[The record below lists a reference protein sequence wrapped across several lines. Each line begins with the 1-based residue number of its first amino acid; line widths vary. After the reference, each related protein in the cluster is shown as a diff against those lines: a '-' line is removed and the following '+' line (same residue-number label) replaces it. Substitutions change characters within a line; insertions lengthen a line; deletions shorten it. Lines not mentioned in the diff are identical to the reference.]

1 MASQP
6 ATIAFAGGTTSAS
19 ASKQELIARAEEL
32 TPRIAACATET
43 DARRA
48 VPDELIAAMI
58 DAELFAAIAPRAY
71 GGLELGLDTFSEV
84 VRRISAA
91 SPSTGWVAAFLMGAA
106 WRMLTFPREG
116 QEEIYGGRNYV
127 LGAGAAQPITG
138 VERVEGGYRLTGRTA
153 WNSGASHAEWFTM
166 NGLLIEEGR
175 PPELLIFA
183 LPRHDVTVLD
193 NWHILG
199 MRGTASCDVM
209 VDGVF
214 VPERRSAPF
223 LPALAGCSAGHALHP
238 NPMYHIP
245 FLPFA
250 MNEVLPVIVGTHR
263 GAADALFDRIRGRMG
278 TISGAKAAEKVP
290 AQVRLARSLGQAQA
304 AEMLLEALVARNMAA
319 RPDAGEPASRSEMK
333 LHAALLTQMC
343 LDSVNDM
350 ARGVGGDSFRDD
362 ALFQRYFRDLNVVAR
377 HAFLDLETAGE
388 SYAKLLLGLPISDP
402 LI

>member
-1 MASQP
+1 M
-6 ATIAFAGGTTSAS
+6 
-19 ASKQELIARAEEL
+19 IARAEAL
-32 TPRIAACATET
+32 APLVAARAAET

-48 VPDELIAAMI
+48 VPDDLIAAMI
-58 DAELFAAIAPRAY
+58 DAELLATIAPRAY
-71 GGLELGLDTFSEV
+71 GGLELGLDTYSEI

-106 WRMLTFPREG
+106 WRVLTFPREG

-153 WNSGASHAEWFTM
+153 WNSGASHAEWFTI

-175 PPELLIFA
+175 APELLIFA
-183 LPRHDVTVLD
+183 LPRQDVTIID
-193 NWHILG
+193 NWHIMG
-199 MRGTASCDVM
+199 MQGTASCDIE
-209 VDGVF
+209 VDSVF
-214 VPERRSAPF
+214 VPERRSAAF
-223 LPALAGCSAGHALHP
+223 LPALAGQSAGHALHA

-263 GAADALFDRIRGRMG
+263 GAADALYARIKGRMG

-290 AQVRLARSLGQAQA
+290 AQVRLARSLAQAQA
-304 AEMLLEALVARNMAA
+304 AELLLEALVARNMAA
-319 RPDAGEPASRSEMK
+319 KPDAGAPVNRSEMK

-343 LDSVNDM
+343 VDSVNDM